1 MPTFRLFDVVAVP
14 FPYVEREAR
23 KRRPTVVVSRPELAR
38 RHGLAWV
45 LMITSAD
52 NPAWPGDVEVD
63 DLAAAGLPKPSVVRP
78 AKIATVEIVRC
89 DLLGRL
95 SGKTAEAL
103 AAVLSQTIAPA
114 MPEEGFRP

>member
-1 MPTFRLFDVVAVP
+1 MPTFRPFDVVAVP

-23 KRRPTVVVSRPELAR
+23 KRRPTVVVSRPDVAD

-52 NPAWPGDVEVD
+52 NPAWPGDVGID
-63 DLAAAGLPKPSVVRP
+63 DLAAAGLPKPSVIRP
-78 AKIATVEIVRC
+78 AKIATVETARC

-95 SGKTAEAL
+95 SGKTARAVA
-103 AAVLSQTIAPA
+103 AAVARAIAPA
-114 MPEEGFRP
+114 VP